1 MASEAA
7 DHMSCPLHAWYC
19 ICWLACAAA
28 CTQDDRTGACGG
40 ARPVFEH
47 HAVMKL
53 SPTQWLIMYTYV
65 QCRDGCV
72 CVHCLSNAVFVFKF
86 GVVTA
91 ACFLKS
97 IFFLKS
103 CFSRSFNL
111 PHSKSLHDES
121 ITRFDVIRI
130 SQQLCTDHGEIQ
142 RWDCGHHAGAP
153 HHPDSE
159 VTSSQPHQGDIL
171 FEILYLDR
179 HISLSICKTYNASL
193 SFTTSS
199 VSPLNRT
206 PYFSTFT
213 RTDSPPG

>member
-1 MASEAA
+1 
-7 DHMSCPLHAWYC
+7 
-19 ICWLACAAA
+19 
-28 CTQDDRTGACGG
+28 
-40 ARPVFEH
+40 
-47 HAVMKL
+47 
-53 SPTQWLIMYTYV
+53 MYI
-65 QCRDGCV
+65 V
-72 CVHCLSNAVFVFKF
+72 CQMLCSIVFKF

-91 ACFLKS
+91 ACFPKS

-142 RWDCGHHAGAP
+142 RWDYGHHAGAP